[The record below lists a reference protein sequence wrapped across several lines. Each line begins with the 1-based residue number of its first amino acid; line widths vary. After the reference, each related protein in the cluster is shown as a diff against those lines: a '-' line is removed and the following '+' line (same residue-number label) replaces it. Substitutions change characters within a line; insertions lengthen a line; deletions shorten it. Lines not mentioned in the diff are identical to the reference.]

1 MRLAEGAQR
10 FQLGLNS
17 QNPTAADSW
26 IKPAPARPAAARFSY
41 TTPNRARRNTGKN
54 TSDDLTQ
61 DALESGNMR
70 SLGSHYSSAGQVVG
84 LFGSWIVRYSR
95 RLVRGARESAVESN
109 KERLSR
115 TYSGRQ
121 LVSPSCWHARSLI
134 HLRVG

>member
-84 LFGSWIVRYSR
+84 LFGILGVWCGVHGSLQSKAIR
-95 RLVRGARESAVESN
+95 RGSVELTVDVDWP
-109 KERLSR
+109 RPHA
-115 TYSGRQ
+115 GRHN
-121 LVSPSCWHARSLI
+121 L
-134 HLRVG
+134 